1 MSEEAPVAPAVSADA
16 GDSVAG
22 RASDNEPKPDAP
34 ESASRPDNEAE
45 KAPEGDD
52 KPAGKAKSSPHPE
65 KKSSM

>member
-1 MSEEAPVAPAVSADA
+1 M
-16 GDSVAG
+16 AG

-45 KAPEGDD
+45 KAPEGDE